1 MSKLCD
7 FVELDEEAIE
17 PTPCQLVRGSSLSKV
32 HNLFLLLGLQNA
44 YVTDR
49 GRLIGVVSVNEL
61 REVVSDIY
69 AGKAALKYM
78 DPPSFHGA

>member
-1 MSKLCD
+1 PEAVLDPTRKMSKLCD

-49 GRLIGVVSVNEL
+49 GRLIGVVSVNE
-61 REVVSDIY
+61 
-69 AGKAALKYM
+69 G
-78 DPPSFHGA
+78 